1 MTNRPS
7 THQYDI
13 MTIGSGPAG
22 WTAAVHATRAN
33 LFDVPAY
40 RPAGGDIPGGQLMLT
55 SDVKNYPGFAD
66 RTLQEHITH
75 AIERVAET
83 PVPVEGSCPVREP
96 GT

>member
-33 LFDVPAY
+33 LSTSLLT
-40 RPAGGDIPGGQLMLT
+40 GQLAGIF
-55 SDVKNYPGFAD
+55 PAA
-66 RTLQEHITH
+66 R
-75 AIERVAET
+75 
-83 PVPVEGSCPVREP
+83 SC
-96 GT
+96 